1 MTMRGG
7 VQSEHLLLEPFGG
20 PGLDAGAGA
29 GIAVAVAVAV
39 AVGGRVFALALE

>member
-29 GIAVAVAVAV
+29 GIAVAV
-39 AVGGRVFALALE
+39 GGRVFALALE

>member
-39 AVGGRVFALALE
+39 GGRVFALALE